1 MTPERWQQVKLL
13 FNRAMECEPAA
24 RAAFLTEH
32 GGEDLELRRE
42 VESLLASADESG
54 RTLQTPAARLTG
66 DFPEEDGAAAMV
78 GQHVGP
84 YRLVREIGWGG
95 MGTVYEAVRAD
106 EAFRKRVAIKVVRRE
121 MATQLVL
128 RRFRHERQILAE
140 LNHPNIASLLDG
152 GVTSDGRPFFAME
165 YIEGQPIDEYCKARS
180 LSVRERVA
188 LFLEVCDAVQ
198 YAHRSLVVHRDLKP
212 SNILVTES
220 GQPKLLDFGIAKLLD
235 DGAAGAAQLTHAG
248 ELFLTPDYACPEQVR
263 GGPITTASD
272 VYSLGIILYE
282 LLAGE
287 RPYRTEGRP
296 LQEIVRAITEEEP
309 VRPSTLARQR
319 LSGELDSIVLKAIRK
334 EPERRYLS
342 VEQLAEDLRRHL
354 DGRPVL
360 AQSGTA
366 MYRLWKFVRRHTA
379 AVSAMALV
387 IVTLAGGIIATL
399 TQARRA
405 EAERERAEAR
415 FNDVRGLANSV
426 LFEIHDALAQVP
438 GGTATRALLISRGVE
453 YLDRLSRQS
462 RNDPT
467 LEREI
472 ADAYLRLGRVQGLP
486 TASNLGDLAA
496 ARTSYLRAL
505 SIGERLL
512 QADPKDR
519 VARRT
524 VALAHEKLS
533 DVEGHLGDLTA
544 AVMRARAALR
554 TWEELSEG
562 NTSSVAAMLPVAISY
577 IKLGDVLGGPGGPNI
592 DEDVGAMAAYQR
604 SLSILDAL
612 PSGSGRDRTV
622 RRYIALLHERIGEM
636 HLEFEHDA
644 EAVVSFEK
652 SFAIRRALSNEAP
665 SDQVALRDVG
675 VSHEKICSVHIQ
687 HGDARIGTPHCR
699 QSLEIYRRLYENDRD
714 DTFALT
720 TLAIGHDWLHRALA
734 AQGDLNGA
742 LVEME
747 RATGLFREL
756 LGRQEHSVSAR
767 RHYARSLLK
776 LGSLHAR
783 MPGADHR
790 RRAEIA
796 YEQGRAGLEA
806 LRRNGT
812 VNAEDEEHL
821 RDAAARLGTTG
832 AERRSIP

>member
-24 RAAFLTEH
+24 RAAFLIEH

-42 VESLLASADESG
+42 VESLLASADDSG
-54 RTLQTPAARLTG
+54 RTLQTPAARLTSG
-66 DFPEEDGAAAMV
+66 FPEEAATAMV

-95 MGTVYEAVRAD
+95 MGTVYEAMRAD
-106 EAFRKRVAIKVVRRE
+106 EAFRRRVAIKIVRRE

-128 RRFRHERQILAE
+128 QRFRHERQILAE
-140 LNHPNIASLLDG
+140 LNHPNIAGLLDG
-152 GVTSDGRPFFAME
+152 GVTADGRPFFAME
-165 YIEGQPIDEYCKARS
+165 YVEGQPIDEFCRARTPG
-180 LSVRERVA
+180 VRDRIA

-198 YAHRSLVVHRDLKP
+198 YAHRSLIVHRDLKP
-212 SNILVTES
+212 SNILVTAS
-220 GQPKLLDFGIAKLLD
+220 GRPKLLDFGIAKLLD

-248 ELFLTPDYACPEQVR
+248 DLMLTPDYASPEQVR

-282 LLAGE
+282 LLAGQ

-296 LQEIVRAITEEEP
+296 LQEIVRTITEEEP
-309 VRPSTLARQR
+309 PRPSTLARHR
-319 LSGELDSIVLKAIRK
+319 LAGELDSIVMQAMRK
-334 EPERRYLS
+334 EPEQRYLS

-366 MYRLWKFVRRHTA
+366 LYRMRKFVRRHVA
-379 AVSAMALV
+379 AVGAVALV
-387 IVTLAGGIIATL
+387 ILTLAGGIIATL
-399 TQARRA
+399 SQARRA
-405 EAERERAEAR
+405 EAARAQAEER

-426 LFEIHDALAQVP
+426 LFEIPDAMAELP
-438 GGTATRALLISRGVE
+438 GATAARALLMSRGVE

-462 RNDPT
+462 RDDPT
-467 LEREI
+467 LQREI

-496 ARTSYLRAL
+496 ARSSYLRAL
-505 SIGERLL
+505 AIGERLL

-519 VARRT
+519 AARRT

-533 DVEGHLGDLTA
+533 DVEAHLGDLSA
-544 AVMRARAALR
+544 AVTRARAALR

-562 NTSSVAAMLPVAISY
+562 KASSVAAMLPVAISY

-592 DEDVGAMAAYQR
+592 DHDADAMAAYQR
-604 SLSILDAL
+604 SLAILGAL
-612 PSGSGRDRTV
+612 PSASGRDRTV
-622 RRYIALLHERIGEM
+622 RRYIGLVHERIGEM
-636 HLEFEHDA
+636 QLELERA
-644 EAVVSFEK
+644 AQAVASFEK
-652 SFAIRRALSNEAP
+652 SFAIRQALMNEAP
-665 SDQVALRDVG
+665 ADPVTLRDLG

-687 HGDARIGTPHCR
+687 HGDARVGTPHCR
-699 QSLEIYRRLYENDRD
+699 QSLEIYRRLYESDRD

-734 AQGDLNGA
+734 AQGDLDAA

-747 RATGLFREL
+747 RSTSLFREL
-756 LGRQEHSVSAR
+756 LARQAHSVSVR
-767 RHYARSLLK
+767 RHYAHSLLK
-776 LGSLHAR
+776 LSSLHAR

-796 YEQGRAGLEA
+796 YQQGRAGLEA
-806 LRRNGT
+806 LRRDGT
-812 VNAEDEEHL
+812 ADAEDEEQL
-821 RDAAARLGTTG
+821 RDATARLGARG
-832 AERRSIP
+832 DR